1 MQIARAPALHD
12 FAANR
17 AVVRL
22 EIIEAM
28 CDIEQIAGGSM
39 SIMTCNPYRRLIM
52 TKKIIVSLVAMAFS
66 AAFFGTLTGCNTMEG
81 VGKDVEKG
89 GKEIKEEAQ
98 EHKKY

>member
-1 MQIARAPALHD
+1 
-12 FAANR
+12 
-17 AVVRL
+17 
-22 EIIEAM
+22 
-28 CDIEQIAGGSM
+28 
-39 SIMTCNPYRRLIM
+39 
-52 TKKIIVSLVAMAFS
+52 MAFS